1 MTGPVPFLGT
11 RIVRPTGYGWLK
23 ALRANSDHL
32 KAASALQMSQSM
44 NPRRNRLN
52 RALTLLLLF
61 VGTSAHAGEARDI
74 TGEWESLEI
83 RCIGMKDPTPKI
95 EISGVFQ
102 PHSRLHVEALQ
113 GAVSSS
119 GEPSLYRVSKSVTQ
133 KSCQNP
139 GLASEDLLNSSFV
152 ASAQKVK
159 RDAATND
166 MRSLVLQGLELI
178 DYKINRNALFAC
190 HPLIAALSY
199 VQFPE
204 YFTREATRTYLV
216 HLSGDNLL
224 VYFKDADVCSSGYA
238 RAIYRHPAQP

>member
-1 MTGPVPFLGT
+1 M
-11 RIVRPTGYGWLK
+11 
-23 ALRANSDHL
+23 
-32 KAASALQMSQSM
+32 
-44 NPRRNRLN
+44 
-52 RALTLLLLF
+52 
-61 VGTSAHAGEARDI
+61 AHAGEARDI

-95 EISGVFQ
+95 EISGIFQ
-102 PHSRLHVEALQ
+102 PHSRLHVEAFQ
-113 GAVSSS
+113 GASVA

-139 GLASEDLLNSSFV
+139 GVVSEDLLSSSFV

-178 DYKINRNALFAC
+178 DYKINRNALYAC

-199 VQFPE
+199 IQFPE
-204 YFTREATRTYLV
+204 YFTREATRPYLV

-224 VYFKDADVCSSGYA
+224 VYFKDTDVCSSGYA